1 MSTVSALQVGILPIL
16 LERKSFI
23 LRRIAS
29 LRKEQGLSDLR
40 EAVATTVQDPVEQG
54 ALVTK
59 IEDMLRATLAESD
72 KLEQS
77 AARVDEARERS
88 VRLQL
93 EVAERKAAIRRSW
106 LERESVA
113 SMIGA
118 FLLLA
123 LGVALIVAMF
133 IGTTPPEIVTS
144 AFLLI
149 LGYFF
154 GQTTNRK
161 EAAEAQSSAS
171 PSQ

>member
-1 MSTVSALQVGILPIL
+1 M
-16 LERKSFI
+16 R
-23 LRRIAS
+23 
-29 LRKEQGLSDLR
+29 
-40 EAVATTVQDPVEQG
+40 DPVEQG
-54 ALVTK
+54 ALVAK

-72 KLEQS
+72 QLEQS
-77 AARVDEARERS
+77 APRVDEARERS

-123 LGVALIVAMF
+123 LGIALIVARF
-133 IGTTPPEIVTS
+133 IGATPPEIVTT
-144 AFLLI
+144 APLLI

-161 EAAEAQSSAS
+161 EAGEAQRPLVHLSDTRHCWT
-171 PSQ
+171 